1 VGQADSVVDATT
13 TAYFLKRNRTMTNPE
28 LIVALHK
35 ALTNTIDT
43 LLESYFNGDNCPS
56 CGGEFNPED
65 GESWLLWCE
74 HDENCTLDEA
84 VALRNKLNEEAID
97 LR

>member
-1 VGQADSVVDATT
+1 
-13 TAYFLKRNRTMTNPE
+13 MTSPE

-35 ALTNTIDT
+35 SLNNTIDT
-43 LLESYFNGDNCPS
+43 LLEWHFNGDNCPS
-56 CGGEFNPED
+56 CGGEYNEAE
-65 GESWLLWCE
+65 GENWLLWCE

>member
-1 VGQADSVVDATT
+1 
-13 TAYFLKRNRTMTNPE
+13 MTNPE
-28 LIVALHK
+28 IIVALHK
-35 ALTNTIDT
+35 ALNNTLDT
-43 LLESYFNGDNCPS
+43 LLDQYFNGDNCPS
-56 CGGEFNPED
+56 CGGEYNENEE
-65 GESWLLWCE
+65 ESENWLLWCK